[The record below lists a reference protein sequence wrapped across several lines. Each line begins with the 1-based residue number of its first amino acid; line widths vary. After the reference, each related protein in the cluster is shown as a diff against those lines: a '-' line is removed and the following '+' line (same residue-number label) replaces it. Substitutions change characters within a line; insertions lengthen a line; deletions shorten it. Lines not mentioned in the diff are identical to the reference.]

1 MPYAVI
7 ENGNLLVDCTYDFET
22 LAKVHY
28 LAFHSGDYDLSE
40 FGPMGLDA
48 HVQFENYPQAQL
60 CEVDVSIVKKTD
72 A

>member
-7 ENGNLLVDCTYDFET
+7 ENGNFLVDCTYDFET

-28 LAFHSGDYDLSE
+28 LAFHSGDYDLSD
-40 FGPMGLDA
+40 FGPMRLDA
-48 HVQFENYPQAQL
+48 HVEFEKYPQAEL
-60 CEVDVSIVKKTD
+60 CEVSVSIVGKPN